1 MKSLTEQPAI
11 LSVHEGSPGQFI
23 VRVSDAS
30 HRGLVVG
37 VTKLLQDAKSLVV
50 ITPSDIKVFAVD
62 GDESVPKEESSGE
75 LPQSDEP
82 IDETTQDAEP
92 VPVAHR
98 RGRPPKSEQAGRD
111 EQCQRC
117 GGIGRM
123 QVVLDGGAASET
135 ACPICKG
142 EGVMRRYGARR

>member
-50 ITPSDIKVFAVD
+50 ITPSDIKVFAVE
-62 GDESVPKEESSGE
+62 GDSHEQGQEAEEVQQQETEVGD
-75 LPQSDEP
+75 LPQSG
-82 IDETTQDAEP
+82 EP
-92 VPVAHR
+92 VPARR

-111 EQCQRC
+111 ESCQRC
-117 GGIGRM
+117 DGTGRM
-123 QVVLDGGAASET
+123 QVVLDGGASSET

>member
-50 ITPSDIKVFAVD
+50 ITPSDIKVFAVE
-62 GDESVPKEESSGE
+62 GDESVPESSGD
-75 LPQSDEP
+75 LPQSDET
-82 IDETTQDAEP
+82 IDETTQDEEP
-92 VPVAHR
+92 APVARR

-111 EQCQRC
+111 ESCQRC
-117 GGIGRM
+117 DGTGRM
-123 QVVLDGGAASET
+123 QVVLDGGASSET